1 MIGMV
6 LKIGILDV
14 QGAVSEHAKSIRNIG
29 AQPVLVKHPESLAEV
44 QGLVL
49 PGGESTTLGT
59 LIRKYGLYEPIR
71 ERAQRGMPIF
81 GTCAGLILLARKIEG
96 QDDHHLNLMDIT
108 VNRNSFGRQRDSFE
122 ADIEIAGLSGAPFP
136 GVFIRAP
143 HIVTAGSDVQVL
155 AMYRDRI
162 VAARQGNLLAA
173 SFHPELTADLRLH
186 EYFKAVIEQHCAA
199 ECV

>member
-1 MIGMV
+1 MIGMI

-29 AQPVLVKHPESLAEV
+29 AEPVLVKHPESLVEV
-44 QGLVL
+44 HGLIL

-71 ERAQRGMPIF
+71 ERARQGMPVF

-96 QDDHHLNLMDIT
+96 QDDHHLDLMDIT

-122 ADIEIAGLSGAPFP
+122 ADIEFEGLSGAPFP

-143 HIVTAGSDVQVL
+143 HIVTAGSDVKVL
-155 AMYRDRI
+155 AIYRDRI

-173 SFHPELTADLRLH
+173 SFHPELTSDLRLH
-186 EYFKAVIEQHCAA
+186 EYFKAVIERQCAA